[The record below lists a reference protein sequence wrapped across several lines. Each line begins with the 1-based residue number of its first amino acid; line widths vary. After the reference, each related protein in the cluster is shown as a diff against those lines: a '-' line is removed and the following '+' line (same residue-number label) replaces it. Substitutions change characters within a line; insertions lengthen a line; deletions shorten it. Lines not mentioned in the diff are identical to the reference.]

1 MRATQSAASPL
12 QHYRIFRRQHPR
24 TAIPADY
31 VTEDGFRLGRWQERH
46 RVAHML
52 GTLPPQRIAQL
63 DAIGFMYSDDDEV
76 PVPAVS
82 RADSKQ
88 RRMLTEIAAYREEHG
103 NALVPANY
111 VTADGEHVGRRIA
124 RRGASS
130 ARRARGLPRSATA
143 GSTNVGTAHGSG
155 SPSPRLAA
163 CGSSAD
169 LSANPLAAHR
179 SRSRMSPLFR
189 RGQRWWPPLPPRPN
203 PEVGVVSRSVGPDS
217 SRLSRPGSPTAGRA
231 L

>member
-31 VTEDGFRLGRWQERH
+31 VTEDGFRLGRWQERQ
-46 RVAHML
+46 RVARML

-63 DAIGFMYSDDDEV
+63 DAIGFMWSDDDDV

-111 VTADGEHVGRRIA
+111 VTADGEQVGQWLYRAVKKWRAGALPDEERRPPA
-124 RRGASS
+124 ALGVSPGPRPRGPRTS
-130 ARRARGLPRSATA
+130 AQHT
-143 GSTNVGTAHGSG
+143 GSG
-155 SPSPRLAA
+155 VHRR
-163 CGSSAD
+163 D
-169 LSANPLAAHR
+169 RQLSAQAR
-179 SRSRMSPLFR
+179 S
-189 RGQRWWPPLPPRPN
+189 
-203 PEVGVVSRSVGPDS
+203 
-217 SRLSRPGSPTAGRA
+217 
-231 L
+231 

>member
-12 QHYRIFRRQHPR
+12 QLYRIFRRQHPR

-31 VTEDGFRLGRWQERH
+31 VTEGGFRLGRWQERQ
-46 RVAHML
+46 RVARML

-63 DAIGFMYSDDDEV
+63 DAIGFLWSDDDDV

-111 VTADGEHVGRRIA
+111 VTADGEQVGQWLYRAVKKWRAGALPDEERR
-124 RRGASS
+124 
-130 ARRARGLPRSATA
+130 
-143 GSTNVGTAHGSG
+143 
-155 SPSPRLAA
+155 
-163 CGSSAD
+163 
-169 LSANPLAAHR
+169 PLAALGV
-179 SRSRMSPLFR
+179 SP
-189 RGQRWWPPLPPRPN
+189 GPRPRGGRERRHST
-203 PEVGVVSRSVGPDS
+203 PERESIAATGGFRLKHGAERESAGCTSIPAVG
-217 SRLSRPGSPTAGRA
+217 
-231 L
+231 